1 MPSSLLS
8 NDLLLAQNVPPK
20 AGTPGITVD
29 STSGAGAAGA
39 SGAGAAAPSSPLG
52 GFMPLLMM
60 LVIFVPFFLLMSR
73 RQKKEQAARSQLKKG
88 DKVSSTAGLLGELV
102 EMDDRVAK
110 VKIAPGV
117 TVQMLASTISPVV
130 EPQKASDKE
139 LKEAKAVSDKK

>member
-8 NDLLLAQNVPPK
+8 NNLLLAQNVPPK
-20 AGTPGITVD
+20 AGTPGVAQD
-29 STSGAGAAGA
+29 STPAPAG
-39 SGAGAAAPSSPLG
+39 GAAAPSTSSPLG

-60 LVIFVPFFLLMSR
+60 LVIFVPFFFLMSR
-73 RQKKEQAARSQLKKG
+73 RQKKEQSARSALKKG
-88 DKVSSTAGLLGELV
+88 DKVMGNSGLIGELV
-102 EMDDRVAK
+102 EIDERLAK

-117 TVQMLASTISPVV
+117 TVQMMANTVSPMV

>member
-20 AGTPGITVD
+20 AGTPGVAVD
-29 STSGAGAAGA
+29 TTPAPGATGG
-39 SGAGAAAPSSPLG
+39 SAAPAGSPLG

-73 RQKKEQAARSQLKKG
+73 RQKKEQAARSSLKKG
-88 DKVSSTAGLLGELV
+88 DKIMSTSGLLGELV

-117 TVQMLASTISPVV
+117 TVQLLANTISPVV